1 MAVSA
6 SDADRECGE
15 PDGRRGRWLDDGVR
29 ERASVAGCAPEETD
43 ASEEANADCAPG
55 AKASAAEAEA
65 AAAGARS
72 SAAPSDATDLMVPGK
87 KQLELYFQ
95 RAQTRR
101 GRALVP
107 LAPALSSVALVHAY
121 RSVRFRGISRIV
133 VRRSSSFERYVR
145 LVGRC
150 PSICSEYLH
159 TTFAL

>member
-1 MAVSA
+1 MAASA

-29 ERASVAGCAPEETD
+29 ERASVAGCAPEETG
-43 ASEEANADCAPG
+43 ASDEANADCPPG
-55 AKASAAEAEA
+55 AKASAAEA
-65 AAAGARS
+65 AGARS
-72 SAAPSDATDLMVPGK
+72 SAALSDATDLMVPGK

-95 RAQTRR
+95 RAHTRR